1 MKIEDYIIV
10 VNTISKD
17 ICKEII
23 DDCNTRQWVK
33 HQWNNYTNK
42 TNTSESKKE
51 LDVMPSTKSQQ
62 DKLNYSIVKA
72 LDEYQRL
79 CSWQGDKTG
88 STWIS
93 KYSNIR
99 FNKYKVGTM
108 MRKHYDH
115 IHDIFDGKL
124 KGVPLISIVGNLNE
138 DYEGSEFNCRDTT
151 IKLKTGDILMFPSNF
166 MYPHEVTECKKG
178 KRKSI

>member
-151 IKLKTGDILMFPSNF
+151 IK
-166 MYPHEVTECKKG
+166 
-178 KRKSI
+178 KRQEIY